1 MTPSPSPRILIV
13 EDDTDFRATL
23 CDWLTCSGYA
33 VSEAADGREALA
45 LARITRF
52 QVVLTDLRMPGMDG
66 LQLLDRLKEF
76 APEVPV
82 IFLSGQATVKD
93 AVAALRDGRGFDF
106 LEKPLSDL
114 SLLDAVIARALGHA
128 QRQALPATEALPAA
142 KTGASEPSGREES
155 LMDRVLAYIHAHYA
169 TAITLQ
175 EVADGV
181 GYSPAYLTSLARR
194 ETGKS
199 IQKWITEVR
208 MQHARRLMLETD
220 APIKRIAASVG
231 YFDPNYFVRHFRK
244 LYGVPPMAWR
254 QLNASRP
261 SEDEPDSGDASRKIV
276 L

>member
-1 MTPSPSPRILIV
+1 MTRLPSPRILIV
-13 EDDTDFRATL
+13 EDDADFRATL

-33 VSEAADGREALA
+33 VSEAANGHEALA
-45 LARITRF
+45 LTRKTSF
-52 QVVLTDLRMPGMDG
+52 QVVVTDLRMPGMDG
-66 LQLLDRLKEF
+66 LHLLDRLKETI
-76 APEVPV
+76 PEVPV

-93 AVAALRDGRGFDF
+93 AVEALRDGRGFDF

-114 SLLDAVIARALGHA
+114 SLLDAVVARALH
-128 QRQALPATEALPAA
+128 PATRHVPPAA
-142 KTGASEPSGREES
+142 EAPPASGAPSGRDES
-155 LMDRVLAYIHAHYA
+155 LMDRVQAYIHEHYA
-169 TAITLQ
+169 SAITLK

-194 ETGKS
+194 ETGKT

-208 MQHARRLMLETD
+208 MQHARRLMLQTD

-231 YFDPNYFVRHFRK
+231 YLDPNYFVRHFRK

-261 SEDEPDSGDASRKIV
+261 FEGAPDSCDA
-276 L
+276 